1 MRRQFLINRDFQY
14 RFMIFVC
21 GIALVGIT
29 IQILT
34 ILYFVNEILSIKA
47 ASEQIITPKLY
58 YFLNQN
64 SDRYLGIFLCSALF
78 FFFFSLF
85 ASLIFSHKI
94 AGPLYRLTLF
104 LKQPPVDN
112 ENYQKLSFRKED
124 FFQDIPEKV
133 NNFTETLINNAKE
146 R

>member
-1 MRRQFLINRDFQY
+1 
-14 RFMIFVC
+14 MIFVC

-34 ILYFVNEILSIKA
+34 ILYFANEILSITPEDG
-47 ASEQIITPKLY
+47 SIISP
-58 YFLNQN
+58 FLFQFVSQN
-64 SDRYLGIFLCSALF
+64 AGRFLGVFLMSAMA

-104 LKQPPVDN
+104 LRQSPAETDIN
-112 ENYQKLSFRKED
+112 NYPKLFFRKED

-133 NNFTETLINNAKE
+133 NIFTENLIKKVKDSN
-146 R
+146 